1 MTYTEVEF
9 DFCPSCQELSGWCTC
24 PGRRTAAATNG
35 LVQQRAQVAQRLIR
49 EHQLDEPAD
58 REPPADEPDEPGP
71 TVHQLGVA
79 AELRRLRI
87 QQEARRELVA
97 ETLPPLPRPAPVLLS
112 ELLAEPDEPTAYRI
126 DGLLPTGGRV
136 VLAAQYKAGKTTLMG
151 NAIRSL
157 VDGDRFLGVHEV
169 TPTRRRVVALDT
181 EMGRKTLRRW
191 LRDQRI
197 SDPERVGVVAL
208 RGRVS
213 SFDVLDPAVRREW
226 ADEVRALDPGVLIL
240 DCLRPV
246 LDALG
251 LDESHDAGRV
261 LVALDEIAESAGV
274 GELIVVHHMG
284 HSGERSRGDSRLRD
298 WPDVEWRLVR
308 EDANDPG
315 SRRFFSAYGRD
326 VEVAESALDYD
337 PDTRHL
343 TLAGGSRKDAAA
355 EALIPGLVEL
365 LTDQP
370 GLSGRGVEEVLTET
384 GVSRAVVREALKI
397 GVRAG
402 KVRTTPG
409 THNATLYWA
418 TRAPQDHK
426 ARRTEPVTSTNAT
439 AHYSETINSDLA
451 SAPDDPDRINAGQ
464 RASSPVRR
472 SAPPVRQRT
481 ADECASALLGSAAHS
496 AHSERSENLICPR
509 CNYPTERLVPPDGLC
524 ERCAY
529 PAGGA
534 PDDDADD

>member
-1 MTYTEVEF
+1 MTWPETPVDEW
-9 DFCPSCQELSGWCTC
+9 CPSCQELPNWCNC
-24 PGRRTAAATNG
+24 PDRRTAAATNG
-35 LVQQRAQVAQRLIR
+35 LVQQRTRIAERLIR
-49 EHQLDEPAD
+49 QLDEPAD
-58 REPPADEPDEPGP
+58 RDPPADEPDQPGP

-87 QQEARRELVA
+87 QAEARRKLAA
-97 ETLPPLPRPAPVLLS
+97 ETSPPLPRPAPVLLS
-112 ELLAEPDEPTAYRI
+112 ELLAEPDEPTEYRI
-126 DGLLPTGGRV
+126 DGLLPIGARV

-151 NAIRSL
+151 NVIRSL
-157 VDGDRFLGVHEV
+157 VDGVPFLGVHQV

-197 SDPERVGVVAL
+197 SAPDRVAVVAL

-226 ADEVRALDPGVLIL
+226 ASEVRAQDPGVLIL

-251 LDESHDAGRV
+251 LDENTDAGRV
-261 LVALDEIAESAGV
+261 LVALDEIADSAGV
-274 GELIVVHHMG
+274 DELIVVHHMG
-284 HSGERSRGDSRLRD
+284 HSGERSRGSSRLRD

-326 VEVAESALDYD
+326 VDLAESALDYD

-355 EALIPGLVEL
+355 EALIPDLVEL
-365 LTDQP
+365 LIDQP
-370 GLSGRGVEEVLTET
+370 GLSRQGVEDALTET
-384 GVSRAVVREALKI
+384 TGASRAVIREALKT
-397 GVRAG
+397 GVRDG

-409 THNATLYWA
+409 PRNAVQNWA
-418 TRAPQDHK
+418 TSSPQDHK
-426 ARRTEPVTSTNAT
+426 ARRTDSVTSTNAT
-439 AHYSETINSDLA
+439 ARSPETINSDLA
-451 SAPDDPDRINAGQ
+451 SSPDDPDPINAGQ

-472 SAPPVRQRT
+472 SSPPPRQRA
-481 ADECASALLGSAAHS
+481 ADDLANALIKRGGVGELG
-496 AHSERSENLICPR
+496 RSENLICPR
-509 CNYPTERLVPPDGLC
+509 CNHPTERLVLGLC
-524 ERCAY
+524 LGCAY

-534 PDDDADD
+534 PDTDTEEEP